1 MAIGTAVQRGSSVYI
16 YDEKSRQIAAV
27 SAGSGKNDGLVGFTA
42 ATVSVRRG
50 GSVYLYNEKGQM
62 TGAVSAR

>member
-16 YDEKSRQIAAV
+16 YDEKNRLISSV
-27 SAGSGKNDGLVGFTA
+27 SVGPGKNDGLVGFTS

-50 GSVYLYNEKGQM
+50 SSVYMYNEKGQM
-62 TGAVSAR
+62 TGSVTAR